1 MAFKFFYLRKN
12 MLFMIII
19 IFLAKLKV
27 FNFSQCEDDDDL
39 NSKTCFNDIIKF
51 DNKKYR
57 AGQICVNKNNDLIIE
72 YSDDYPGNS
81 RIFYYIKENG
91 HGFFPN
97 EETIK
102 EISLIDDKIINRYES
117 INAFVSIESDINKEK
132 QYLLS
137 ISSDKSVTEL
147 HDLEIGTYQLWLT
160 TDFLNIEENR
170 YILSFRYSLL
180 EWKNTNIYLLVFVQK
195 AGSDSQGNDFS
206 NSYTIKKFSFKK
218 EKNEIKI
225 NHLMQI
231 EDKCMY
237 NVRIVSACMVDFY
250 DVLIVAYISENLE
263 LAVKFYNSTLTEI
276 NSYIVDTIINPRN
289 GIFYK
294 LIVCKDDYISLIFFK
309 DGNDEYAIK
318 FVFKKIIKNI
328 NNEFYLEPLNA
339 HYGLG
344 LYLKPYISLNDYH
357 KINENVFI
365 FVSTFDYTKLFIYKI
380 ETYNNYRS
388 HFTKQYLF
396 NLASP
401 INNKKFTKELSLGMY
416 NGFLFFTST
425 ISSNIDSADD
435 FSSYLIFFGY
445 ANGTDFTMN
454 ISSYLADIDGYDYN
468 KDIVKYLLEFASID
482 NNIFSYSL
490 IRKIKLV
497 SIPKEIIIY
506 NKNDHSQAILN
517 GTVIDEGNYVLYQNK
532 EVIKTNKLYELE
544 YQYLVEESFENRQIL
559 YGRVNKLS
567 MKLCHE
573 FCDSCYQLGISENEQ
588 FCLSCLEQYT
598 YNYFSYFN
606 IFKSIC
612 VPEGYYYDKEV
623 EQLIKCDTVQYK
635 YYYNITDNNKRIC
648 FKYDYECPT
657 SYNFLDKS
665 DNECFNY
672 IYSLYEDLNEDYT
685 NYVISNLASLLN
697 AYVFVDVSQNPKIF
711 KTNHSTHEP
720 IDLIDSIN
728 NVKKDN
734 RKYYEFYREIRGILG
749 TVKDMHLNIFSLKS
763 PNKRKLEGVS
773 ACIPFSFYIDKDSND
788 NKVKVYIKYFENCAK
803 YYNDEIKNYV
813 WTKSETKI
821 ALKSI
826 NGKDPFDYI
835 QNFGWNYF
843 GTKSLHGYF
852 SIIKTIIHSLYLY
865 MYPFTPEELNVKY
878 EFESVDGKEDFII
891 LDYYVVYPTFS
902 SITKRYNINNN
913 LLNNYKDD
921 MSIEFF
927 KEEMKKYTNNINIP
941 NIFEMFDKYNEIN
954 GIFKKINETNKQI
967 KWDYETNY
975 NIEDKEGIKCRVDHD
990 NQVNVFLQQKFEL
1003 DLMNATNIIIKCIEL
1018 FYKNDYPII
1027 GIENHNVGGL
1037 IALAQIFHQLLQLNI
1052 QDRMHFAGRSTNYFK
1067 KKFESNLTLII
1078 DAETCKHFNSIYE
1091 FMDGM
1096 IDDYSTNIKNIT
1108 HKRTKIFDFGNNR
1121 FRQFLDGVRK
1131 NFLDKGKVKRPTDI
1145 IIFTDGFSYSAT
1157 SLFIKGFQKTGGA
1170 ITVGFNGNPTLSDDL
1185 FDASQSPTNV
1195 QTFNESIEVSDLL
1208 KVDFVVGGISG
1219 SESFSYNY
1227 KIKNAIPLEY
1237 DFDPVDERVDI
1248 YNDYNDEIYQTFID
1262 KGKEIFQKYNKDK
1275 KCNKK
1280 NKRLLLDPNDGK
1292 TCYKFL
1298 DDEHAHGGFGCDDNG
1313 YWNEVI
1319 CKKYYCDLGYYYDLY
1334 EEKCK
1339 KNPCLDAQFAENKIQ
1354 NEENIF
1360 KGVYNN

>member
-27 FNFSQCEDDDDL
+27 FKFSQCEENDDL

-170 YILSFRYSLL
+170 YILSSRFSLL

-250 DVLIVAYISENLE
+250 DVLIVSYISKNLE

-318 FVFKKIIKNI
+318 FVFKRIIKNI

-365 FVSTFDYTKLFIYKI
+365 FVSTFDYTKLFIFKI

-517 GTVIDEGNYVLYQNK
+517 GTIIDEGNYVLYQNK

-588 FCLSCLEQYT
+588 FCLSCLEQYA

-672 IYSLYEDLNEDYT
+672 IYSLYEDLNED
-685 NYVISNLASLLN
+685 
-697 AYVFVDVSQNPKIF
+697 
-711 KTNHSTHEP
+711 
-720 IDLIDSIN
+720 
-728 NVKKDN
+728 
-734 RKYYEFYREIRGILG
+734 
-749 TVKDMHLNIFSLKS
+749 
-763 PNKRKLEGVS
+763 
-773 ACIPFSFYIDKDSND
+773 
-788 NKVKVYIKYFENCAK
+788 
-803 YYNDEIKNYV
+803 
-813 WTKSETKI
+813 
-821 ALKSI
+821 
-826 NGKDPFDYI
+826 
-835 QNFGWNYF
+835 
-843 GTKSLHGYF
+843 
-852 SIIKTIIHSLYLY
+852 
-865 MYPFTPEELNVKY
+865 
-878 EFESVDGKEDFII
+878 
-891 LDYYVVYPTFS
+891 
-902 SITKRYNINNN
+902 
-913 LLNNYKDD
+913 
-921 MSIEFF
+921 
-927 KEEMKKYTNNINIP
+927 
-941 NIFEMFDKYNEIN
+941 
-954 GIFKKINETNKQI
+954 
-967 KWDYETNY
+967 
-975 NIEDKEGIKCRVDHD
+975 
-990 NQVNVFLQQKFEL
+990 
-1003 DLMNATNIIIKCIEL
+1003 
-1018 FYKNDYPII
+1018 
-1027 GIENHNVGGL
+1027 
-1037 IALAQIFHQLLQLNI
+1037 
-1052 QDRMHFAGRSTNYFK
+1052 
-1067 KKFESNLTLII
+1067 
-1078 DAETCKHFNSIYE
+1078 
-1091 FMDGM
+1091 
-1096 IDDYSTNIKNIT
+1096 
-1108 HKRTKIFDFGNNR
+1108 
-1121 FRQFLDGVRK
+1121 
-1131 NFLDKGKVKRPTDI
+1131 
-1145 IIFTDGFSYSAT
+1145 
-1157 SLFIKGFQKTGGA
+1157 
-1170 ITVGFNGNPTLSDDL
+1170 
-1185 FDASQSPTNV
+1185 
-1195 QTFNESIEVSDLL
+1195 
-1208 KVDFVVGGISG
+1208 
-1219 SESFSYNY
+1219 
-1227 KIKNAIPLEY
+1227 
-1237 DFDPVDERVDI
+1237 
-1248 YNDYNDEIYQTFID
+1248 
-1262 KGKEIFQKYNKDK
+1262 
-1275 KCNKK
+1275 
-1280 NKRLLLDPNDGK
+1280 
-1292 TCYKFL
+1292 
-1298 DDEHAHGGFGCDDNG
+1298 
-1313 YWNEVI
+1313 
-1319 CKKYYCDLGYYYDLY
+1319 
-1334 EEKCK
+1334 
-1339 KNPCLDAQFAENKIQ
+1339 
-1354 NEENIF
+1354 
-1360 KGVYNN
+1360 